1 MSVAAQQQ
9 QQHSPYAPVGSKRQY
24 FEGEENADH
33 LQRLDGAAAAA
44 AYQKRFRLRGSPAA
58 AGRYSYSGG
67 TGGGGP
73 LHEPPPS
80 AAAYAVAHAAIVSA
94 LRGLFPEMSDKVCVQ
109 ACAACASGQLGGT
122 VL

>member
-1 MSVAAQQQ
+1 MSVAAQQQQ

-44 AYQKRFRLRGSPAA
+44 YQKRFRLRGSPAGAA

-67 TGGGGP
+67 P
-73 LHEPPPS
+73 LHEPQPHS
-80 AAAYAVAHAAIVSA
+80 AAAYAVSHAAIVSA
-94 LRGLFPEMSDKVCVQ
+94 LRGLFPEMSDKVCGRALCV
-109 ACAACASGQLGGT
+109 C
-122 VL
+122 VP